1 MNKPVKLPEIRKEV
15 FTKAR
20 ESLGLSTKDLSGMA
34 CLSVRQIEQIE
45 NGESSSFYG
54 AQVKVTA
61 AKKVAGLLKLKEED
75 VFDYGE
81 VAPAPKSTPE
91 KVSDSKKEK
100 NPEANQEVS
109 PEKKVKPSKAGEAKK
124 VESGSEQVAP
134 MKTLEPI
141 GSLDS
146 AKTAKQVDSKK
157 KLFLIL
163 GIAAALVFSIV
174 NLRPLFFP
182 EPPKEEIVVVEEVVK
197 EPEPEAKPE
206 AKAEVKEDKTDAA
219 NKDAAQRFVVQVG
232 AFADEAKSREVRAK
246 LEKAGFKTY
255 THVADTKE
263 GKRTRVRVG
272 PFTSRDEA
280 DKAASKIKQLQL
292 QPQVL
297 TL

>member
-1 MNKPVKLPEIRKEV
+1 V
-15 FTKAR
+15 
-20 ESLGLSTKDLSGMA
+20 
-34 CLSVRQIEQIE
+34 
-45 NGESSSFYG
+45 
-54 AQVKVTA
+54 VTA
-61 AKKVAGLLKLKEED
+61 RSEPALA
-75 VFDYGE
+75 
-81 VAPAPKSTPE
+81 VAP
-91 KVSDSKKEK
+91 KVEAK
-100 NPEANQEVS
+100 PEAKVDAKPDAK
-109 PEKKVKPSKAGEAKK
+109 PEAKTESKADVKSEAK
-124 VESGSEQVAP
+124 S
-134 MKTLEPI
+134 
-141 GSLDS
+141 
-146 AKTAKQVDSKK
+146 
-157 KLFLIL
+157 
-163 GIAAALVFSIV
+163 
-174 NLRPLFFP
+174 
-182 EPPKEEIVVVEEVVK
+182 
-197 EPEPEAKPE
+197 EAKPE

>member
-1 MNKPVKLPEIRKEV
+1 MAFFKFRLPTQNAGEVPGNTSNTPAESVEALRRRARHRLIGASVLVVVGVVGFPLLFDTQPRPVSTDIAVDIPDRAATAGKTSKATPTPNKAAPLDAAAGLGPKEEV
-15 FTKAR
+15 
-20 ESLGLSTKDLSGMA
+20 
-34 CLSVRQIEQIE
+34 
-45 NGESSSFYG
+45 
-54 AQVKVTA
+54 VTA
-61 AKKVAGLLKLKEED
+61 KSEPALAV
-75 VFDYGE
+75 
-81 VAPAPKSTPE
+81 APKSE
-91 KVSDSKKEK
+91 AK
-100 NPEANQEVS
+100 PEA
-109 PEKKVKPSKAGEAKK
+109 KVEAKPDGK
-124 VESGSEQVAP
+124 PE
-134 MKTLEPI
+134 
-141 GSLDS
+141 
-146 AKTAKQVDSKK
+146 AKTEPKADVKSEAK
-157 KLFLIL
+157 
-163 GIAAALVFSIV
+163 
-174 NLRPLFFP
+174 
-182 EPPKEEIVVVEEVVK
+182 
-197 EPEPEAKPE
+197 PEAKPE

>member
-1 MNKPVKLPEIRKEV
+1 MAFFKFRLP
-15 FTKAR
+15 TQNA
-20 ESLGLSTKDLSGMA
+20 
-34 CLSVRQIEQIE
+34 
-45 NGESSSFYG
+45 
-54 AQVKVTA
+54 
-61 AKKVAGLLKLKEED
+61 
-75 VFDYGE
+75 GE
-81 VAPAPKSTPE
+81 VPGNTSNTPAESVEALRRRARHRLIGASVLVVVGVVGFPLLFDTQPRPVSTDIAVDIPDRDATAGKS
-91 KVSDSKKEK
+91 
-100 NPEANQEVS
+100 
-109 PEKKVKPSKAGEAKK
+109 SKATPTP
-124 VESGSEQVAP
+124 SQVAP
-134 MKTLEPI
+134 
-141 GSLDS
+141 LD
-146 AKTAKQVDSKK
+146 AGAG
-157 KLFLIL
+157 L
-163 GIAAALVFSIV
+163 G
-174 NLRPLFFP
+174 
-182 EPPKEEIVVVEEVVK
+182 PKEEVVTAKSEPALAVAPKLETK
-197 EPEPEAKPE
+197 PEPKVDAKPDVKTEVKTESKADIKSEAKPE